1 MSSSYLVRFFL
12 NIFPQEQVENENAD
26 EDEYNEEGA
35 GQGEEGEEEEPLEVD
50 EEVPVETGPPSE
62 VVAVSAPAANG
73 ETGVGQSGN
82 KENPGKEVK
91 TAKDKPQEERT
102 GDNQESGTNKA
113 PKTKEEND
121 ANTDR
126 KTRDENTAKQNPAQ
140 AGKEP
145 SEGEKPLEG
154 KERNDKAGTYLW
166 GCYFGLCYD
175 DARLCSE
182 QAFITRFPKHFIYFL
197 CLNRGVFLCSKKLP
211 KGQLEKNQKR
221 REEIQARL
229 AENLSH
235 I

>member
-1 MSSSYLVRFFL
+1 M
-12 NIFPQEQVENENAD
+12 ENENAD

-154 KERNDKAGTYLW
+154 KETNDKAGTYLW

-182 QAFITRFPKHFIYFL
+182 QSFITRFPKHYIL
-197 CLNRGVFLCSKKLP
+197 SLSQPGCVFVF
-211 KGQLEKNQKR
+211 QKIVQR
-221 REEIQARL
+221 SVGEES
-229 AENLSH
+229 EET
-235 I
+235 